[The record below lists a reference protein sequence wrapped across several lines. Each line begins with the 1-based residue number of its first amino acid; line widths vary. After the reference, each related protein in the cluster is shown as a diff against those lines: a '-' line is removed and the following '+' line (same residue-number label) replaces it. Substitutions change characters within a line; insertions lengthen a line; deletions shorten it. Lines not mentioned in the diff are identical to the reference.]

1 LVLGSASVSGIY
13 EDIPGAPFRIGQRV
27 RVAAITDETADV
39 ELLGNE
45 GIVTYFE
52 YDCGCGQTFPED
64 PMIGVLFGSKIEEFW
79 KEELT
84 DANLKGSSPHSTPA
98 RQLTGIVKQI

>member
-1 LVLGSASVSGIY
+1 MPGIH
-13 EDIPGAPFRIGQRV
+13 EDIPGSPFRIGQRV
-27 RVAAITDETADV
+27 RVVAITDETADV

-64 PMIGVLFGSKIEEFW
+64 PMIGVLFDTKVEEFW

-84 DANLKGSSPHSTPA
+84 ATSRKATLPQNIAA
-98 RQLTGIVKQI
+98 R